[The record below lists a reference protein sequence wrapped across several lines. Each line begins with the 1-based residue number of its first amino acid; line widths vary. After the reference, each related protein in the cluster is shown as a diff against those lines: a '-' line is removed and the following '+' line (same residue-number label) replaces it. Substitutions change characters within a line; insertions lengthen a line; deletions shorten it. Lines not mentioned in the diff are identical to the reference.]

1 MQECV
6 GRAECLD
13 DQGSGSM
20 MEFAQNTAET
30 SWFKERLVSIPPE
43 RGTLRIEHI
52 VPSGYTNYYAIRH
65 LAHGPGGEWVPRSED
80 GYVKP
85 GSLDPLSLCA
95 LTTAFA
101 ADKPDLSVWAAW
113 WKGWGRLEYLLSK
126 LTGLTIWAEDALDGA
141 TFELFYESYVL
152 LYGPLSDLHAAGAAT
167 MTPQF
172 WWPGDRSW
180 VVVTDI
186 DLDVTFVGVDSLC
199 AARLAEVGSLDMD
212 LVTPS
217 MSINTLSTAES

>member
-1 MQECV
+1 
-6 GRAECLD
+6 
-13 DQGSGSM
+13 

-30 SWFKERLVSIPPE
+30 SWFKERLSPLPP
-43 RGTLRIEHI
+43 RGGTLRIEHF
-52 VPSGYTNYYAIRH
+52 VPSGYTTYYAIRH
-65 LAHGPGGEWVPRSED
+65 LAHGPGGVLVPRSEGD
-80 GYVKP
+80 WGQP
-85 GSLDPLSLCA
+85 GSLDPLSLRA

-113 WKGWGRLEYLLSK
+113 WKGWGQLEFLLSK
-126 LTGLTIWAEDALDGA
+126 LTGLKTWAEDAVDGA
-141 TFELFYESYVL
+141 TFELHYDSYVL
-152 LYGPLSDLHAAGAAT
+152 LYGPLSDLHAAGELT
-167 MTPQF
+167 MSPQF

-180 VVVTDI
+180 FVFTDI

-217 MSINTLSTAES
+217 ISINAFSTAES